1 VVKELTVP
9 KLGNLGTTAVV
20 IHWKKQTGEW
30 VNKGDALVKVETDKA
45 VIEISAQASGM
56 LFKLLAQ
63 PGDTISVGAPIAL
76 IAEVDGG

>member
-9 KLGNLGTTAVV
+9 KLGIGSTDVV
-20 IHWKKQTGEW
+20 VVSWKKQAGEW
-30 VNKGDALVKVETDKA
+30 VNKGDSIVKVENDKA
-45 VIEISAQASGM
+45 VFEISAQASGM